1 MTKRTERIAEAIR
14 RLASEI
20 IRDGLRDPRLVGF
33 VTVTE
38 VRVTPDLRLA
48 KIYYSVLGDAKN
60 KVLVK
65 KGLQSAKAYMRRE
78 FAHKLEL
85 RYAPEVSF
93 VPDENAEHR
102 ARIETILND
111 LNREDEDDTSTK
123 DSKSN

>member
-1 MTKRTERIAEAIR
+1 MTKRTERVAEAIR

-33 VTVTE
+33 ITVTE

-48 KIYYSVLGDAKN
+48 KIYYSVLGDEKN

-65 KGLQSAKAYMRRE
+65 KGLQSAKSYMRKE
-78 FAHKLEL
+78 FSHQLNL
-85 RYAPEVSF
+85 RYAPQVSF
-93 VPDENAEHR
+93 VPDEKAEHR
-102 ARIETILND
+102 AHIDAILND
-111 LNREDEDDTSTK
+111 INREDEDDSSTR